1 MKQREEAMEIENKK
15 FALIEEELRNVGSD
29 PPNSNEEGSSE
40 DSAEDNPESD
50 YNMSSETS

>member
-1 MKQREEAMEIENKK
+1 MEIENKK